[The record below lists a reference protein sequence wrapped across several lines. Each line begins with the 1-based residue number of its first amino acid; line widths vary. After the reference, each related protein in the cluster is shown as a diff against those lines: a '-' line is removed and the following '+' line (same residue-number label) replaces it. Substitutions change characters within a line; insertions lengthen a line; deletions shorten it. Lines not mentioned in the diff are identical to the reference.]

1 MGQGTDYDHQEIELI
16 KRGEGS
22 LVTGPKYM
30 NQADVLVWGYNSAA
44 AVCGDSVWVA
54 VPTTKSNGNV
64 TNPWYG
70 SWISLLDL

>member
-1 MGQGTDYDHQEIELI
+1 MGEGTGYEHQDIEVI

-22 LVTGPKYM
+22 LVNGPKFM
-30 NQADVLVWGYNSAA
+30 NQPNVLVWGYNSAA

-54 VPTTKSNGNV
+54 VPITKSAGNSA
-64 TNPWYG
+64 NPWYG